1 MSTHYELYY
10 TDRKT
15 LGIKVYPDTSVKVFA
30 PIDTDLPIIEQYLK
44 AKHKW
49 IEKQQ
54 RSFRSYLPATPAR
67 QYIGGE
73 SFLYLGKQYM
83 LKIEPSTAED
93 VKLYQGRLVVKT
105 LNPEATHIKKLLQ
118 QWYIARATILFNK
131 LFEEQ
136 FYLFKRFGLEKP
148 VLQIK
153 KMEKRWGSC
162 TPQQKIILNPEL
174 IKAPVAC
181 INYVILHELCHLV
194 HHNHSKAFYQLL
206 ENFMPDWQKYKQLL
220 ETKMA

>member
-1 MSTHYELYY
+1 MNTPYELYY

-30 PIDTDLPIIEQYLK
+30 PIDTDLPIIEQHLK
-44 AKHKW
+44 AKRKW

-83 LKIEPSTAED
+83 LKIESSTAEE

-136 FYLFKRFGLEKP
+136 FYLFKRFGLENP
-148 VLQIK
+148 ILQIK

-174 IKAPVAC
+174 IKAPIAC

-194 HHNHSKAFYQLL
+194 HHNHSKAFYRLL

>member
-1 MSTHYELYY
+1 MSTPYELYY

-30 PIDTDLPIIEQYLK
+30 PIDTDLPIIEQHLK
-44 AKHKW
+44 AKRKW

-54 RSFRSYLPATPAR
+54 RSFQTYLPKTPPR

-73 SFLYLGKQYM
+73 SFLYLGRQYM
-83 LKIEPSTAED
+83 LKIEPSTAEE

-148 VLQIK
+148 ILQIK

-174 IKAPVAC
+174 IKAPIVC

-194 HHNHSKAFYQLL
+194 HHNHSQAFYQLL
-206 ENFMPDWQKYKQLL
+206 ESFMPDWQKYKQLL
-220 ETKMA
+220 ETRMA

>member
-1 MSTHYELYY
+1 MSTPYELYY

-30 PIDTDLPIIEQYLK
+30 PIDTDLPIIEQHLK
-44 AKHKW
+44 AKRKW

-54 RSFRSYLPATPAR
+54 KAFQTYLPPTPPR

-73 SFLYLGKQYM
+73 TFLYLGKQYM
-83 LKIEPSTAED
+83 LKIEPSTAEE

-148 VLQIK
+148 ILQIK

-174 IKAPVAC
+174 IKAPIVC

-194 HHNHSKAFYQLL
+194 HHNHSKAFYRLL

>member
-1 MSTHYELYY
+1 MSTLYELYY

-30 PIDTDLPIIEQYLK
+30 PIDTDLPIIEQHLK
-44 AKHKW
+44 AKRKW

-54 RSFRSYLPATPAR
+54 RSFQSYLPATPER

-83 LKIEPSTAED
+83 LKIEPSTAEE

-105 LNPEATHIKKLLQ
+105 VNPEATHIKKLLQ

-136 FYLFKRFGLEKP
+136 FCLFKRFDLEKP
-148 VLQIK
+148 ILQIK

-174 IKAPVAC
+174 IKAPVVC

-194 HHNHSKAFYQLL
+194 HHNHSKAFYRLL

>member
-30 PIDTDLPIIEQYLK
+30 PIDTDLPIIEQHLK
-44 AKHKW
+44 AKRKW

-83 LKIEPSTAED
+83 LKIEPSTAEE

-148 VLQIK
+148 ILQIK

-174 IKAPVAC
+174 IKAPIVC

-194 HHNHSKAFYQLL
+194 HHNHSKAFYRLL

>member
-1 MSTHYELYY
+1 MSTLYELYY

-30 PIDTDLPIIEQYLK
+30 PIDTDLPIIEQLLK
-44 AKHKW
+44 AKRKW

-54 RSFRSYLPATPAR
+54 RSFQSYLPATPAR

-83 LKIEPSTAED
+83 LKIEPSTAEE

-105 LNPEATHIKKLLQ
+105 GNPEATQIKKLLQ

-148 VLQIK
+148 ILQIK

-162 TPQQKIILNPEL
+162 TPKQKIILNPEL
-174 IKAPVAC
+174 IKAPVVC

-194 HHNHSKAFYQLL
+194 HHNHSKSFYRLL

>member
-1 MSTHYELYY
+1 MSTPYELFY

-30 PIDTDLPIIEQYLK
+30 PIDTDLPIIEQHLK
-44 AKHKW
+44 AKRKW

-54 RSFRSYLPATPAR
+54 RSFQTYLPKTPPR

-83 LKIEPSTAED
+83 LKIEPSTAEE

-148 VLQIK
+148 ILQIK

-174 IKAPVAC
+174 IKAPIVC

-194 HHNHSKAFYQLL
+194 HHNHSQAFYQLL
-206 ENFMPDWQKYKQLL
+206 ESFMPDWQKYKQLL
-220 ETKMA
+220 ETRMA

>member
-1 MSTHYELYY
+1 MSTPYELFY

-30 PIDTDLPIIEQYLK
+30 PIDTDLPIIEQLLK
-44 AKHKW
+44 AKRKW

-54 RSFRSYLPATPAR
+54 RSFQTYLPATPPR

-83 LKIEPSTAED
+83 LKIEPSTAEE

-105 LNPEATHIKKLLQ
+105 VNPDATHIKKLLQ

-148 VLQIK
+148 ILQIK

-174 IKAPVAC
+174 IKAPVVC

-194 HHNHSKAFYQLL
+194 HHNHSKSFYRLL

-220 ETKMA
+220 ETKMV

>member
-1 MSTHYELYY
+1 MSTPYELFY

-30 PIDTDLPIIEQYLK
+30 PIDTDLPIIEQHLK
-44 AKHKW
+44 VKRRW

-54 RSFRSYLPATPAR
+54 RSFQSYLPATPPR

-83 LKIEPSTAED
+83 LKIEPSTAEE

>member
-1 MSTHYELYY
+1 MNTPYELYY

-30 PIDTDLPIIEQYLK
+30 PIDTDLPIIEQHLK
-44 AKHKW
+44 AKRKW

-54 RSFRSYLPATPAR
+54 RSFRSYLPVTPAR

-83 LKIEPSTAED
+83 LKIESSTAEE

-105 LNPEATHIKKLLQ
+105 LNPDATHIKKLLQ

-148 VLQIK
+148 ILQIK

-174 IKAPVAC
+174 IKAPIVC

-194 HHNHSKAFYQLL
+194 HHNHSKAFYRLL

>member
-1 MSTHYELYY
+1 MSTHYELFY

-30 PIDTDLPIIEQYLK
+30 PIDTDLPIIEQHLK
-44 AKHKW
+44 AKRKW

-83 LKIEPSTAED
+83 LKIEPSTAEE

-105 LNPEATHIKKLLQ
+105 LNPDATHIKKLLQ

-148 VLQIK
+148 ILQIK

-162 TPQQKIILNPEL
+162 TPQQKIILTPEL
-174 IKAPVAC
+174 IKAPVVC

-194 HHNHSKAFYQLL
+194 HHNHSKAFYRLL

>member
-1 MSTHYELYY
+1 MSTHYELFY

-30 PIDTDLPIIEQYLK
+30 PIDTDLPIIEQHLK
-44 AKHKW
+44 VKRRW

-54 RSFRSYLPATPAR
+54 RSFQSYLPATPPR

-83 LKIEPSTAED
+83 LKIEPSTAEE

-105 LNPEATHIKKLLQ
+105 LNPDATHIQKLLQ

-148 VLQIK
+148 ILQIK

-162 TPQQKIILNPEL
+162 TPQQKIILTPEL
-174 IKAPVAC
+174 IKAPVVC

-194 HHNHSKAFYQLL
+194 HHNHSKAFYRLL

>member
-1 MSTHYELYY
+1 MSTHYELFY

-30 PIDTDLPIIEQYLK
+30 PIDTDLPIIEQHLK
-44 AKHKW
+44 VKRRW

-54 RSFRSYLPATPAR
+54 RSFQSYLPATPPR

-83 LKIEPSTAED
+83 LKIEPSTAEE

-105 LNPEATHIKKLLQ
+105 LNPDATHIKKLLQ

-148 VLQIK
+148 ILQIK

-174 IKAPVAC
+174 IKAPVVC

-194 HHNHSKAFYQLL
+194 HHNHSKAFYRLL
-206 ENFMPDWQKYKQLL
+206 ESFMPDWQKCKQLL

>member
-1 MSTHYELYY
+1 MSTPYELFY

-30 PIDTDLPIIEQYLK
+30 PIDTDLPIIEHHLK
-44 AKHKW
+44 AKRKW

-54 RSFRSYLPATPAR
+54 RSFQTYLPKTPPR

-83 LKIEPSTAED
+83 LKIEPSTAEE
-93 VKLYQGRLVVKT
+93 VKLYQGRFVVKT

-148 VLQIK
+148 ILQIK

-174 IKAPVAC
+174 IKAPIVC

-194 HHNHSKAFYQLL
+194 HHNHSQAFYRLL
-206 ENFMPDWQKYKQLL
+206 ESFMPDWRKYKQLL
-220 ETKMA
+220 ETRMA

>member
-1 MSTHYELYY
+1 MSTHYELFY

-30 PIDTDLPIIEQYLK
+30 PIDTDLPIIEQHLK
-44 AKHKW
+44 AKRKW

-83 LKIEPSTAED
+83 LKIEPSTAEE

-136 FYLFKRFGLEKP
+136 FYLFKRFTLENP
-148 VLQIK
+148 ILQIK
-153 KMEKRWGSC
+153 KMKKRWGSC

-174 IKAPVAC
+174 IKAPIVC

-194 HHNHSKAFYQLL
+194 HHNHSQAFYRLL
-206 ENFMPDWQKYKQLL
+206 ESFMPDWQKYKQLL

>member
-1 MSTHYELYY
+1 MSTPYELYY

-30 PIDTDLPIIEQYLK
+30 PIDTDLPIIEQHLK
-44 AKHKW
+44 AK
-49 IEKQQ
+49 
-54 RSFRSYLPATPAR
+54 RSFQTYLPATPAR

-83 LKIEPSTAED
+83 LKIESSTAEE

-105 LNPEATHIKKLLQ
+105 VNPEATHIKKLLQ

-136 FYLFKRFGLEKP
+136 FYLFKRFTLEKP
-148 VLQIK
+148 ILQIK

-174 IKAPVAC
+174 IKAPVVC

-194 HHNHSKAFYQLL
+194 HHNHSKSFYRLL

>member
-1 MSTHYELYY
+1 MSTPYELFY

-30 PIDTDLPIIEQYLK
+30 PIDTDLPIIEQHLK
-44 AKHKW
+44 AKRKW

-83 LKIEPSTAED
+83 LKIEPSTAEE

-194 HHNHSKAFYQLL
+194 HHNHSKAFYRLL

>member
-30 PIDTDLPIIEQYLK
+30 PIDTDLPIIEQFLK
-44 AKHKW
+44 AKRKW

-54 RSFRSYLPATPAR
+54 RSFQTYLPKTPAR

-83 LKIEPSTAED
+83 LKIEPSTAEE

-105 LNPEATHIKKLLQ
+105 LNPDATHIKKLLQ

-148 VLQIK
+148 ILQIK

-174 IKAPVAC
+174 IKAPIVC

-194 HHNHSKAFYQLL
+194 HHNHSKAFYRLL

>member
-1 MSTHYELYY
+1 MSTPYELYY

-30 PIDTDLPIIEQYLK
+30 PIDTDLPIIEQLLK
-44 AKHKW
+44 AKRKW

-54 RSFRSYLPATPAR
+54 RSFQTYLPATPPR

-83 LKIEPSTAED
+83 LKIEPSTAEE

-136 FYLFKRFGLEKP
+136 FCLFKRFRLEKP
-148 VLQIK
+148 ILQIK

-162 TPQQKIILNPEL
+162 TPQQKIILNTEL
-174 IKAPVAC
+174 IKAPIVC

-194 HHNHSKAFYQLL
+194 HHNHSQAFYQLL
-206 ENFMPDWQKYKQLL
+206 ESFMPDWQKYKQLL
-220 ETKMA
+220 ETRMA

>member
-1 MSTHYELYY
+1 MSTPYELYY

-30 PIDTDLPIIEQYLK
+30 PIDTDLPIIEQLLK
-44 AKHKW
+44 AKRKW

-54 RSFRSYLPATPAR
+54 RSFQTYLPATPPR

-83 LKIEPSTAED
+83 LKIEPSTAEE

-105 LNPEATHIKKLLQ
+105 VNPDATHIKKLLQ

-148 VLQIK
+148 ILQIK

-162 TPQQKIILNPEL
+162 TPQQKIILNSEL
-174 IKAPVAC
+174 IKAPVVC

-194 HHNHSKAFYQLL
+194 HHNHSKSFYRLL

-220 ETKMA
+220 ETKMV

>member
-1 MSTHYELYY
+1 MSTLYELYY

-30 PIDTDLPIIEQYLK
+30 PIDTDLPIIEQHLK
-44 AKHKW
+44 AKRRW

-54 RSFRSYLPATPAR
+54 RSFQTYLPATPPR

-83 LKIEPSTAED
+83 LKIEPSTAEE

-105 LNPEATHIKKLLQ
+105 VNPEATHIKKLLQ

-136 FYLFKRFGLEKP
+136 FYLFKRFDLEKP
-148 VLQIK
+148 ILQIK

-174 IKAPVAC
+174 IKAPVVC

-194 HHNHSKAFYQLL
+194 HHNHSKAFYRLL

-220 ETKMA
+220 ETKMV

>member
-1 MSTHYELYY
+1 MSTPYELYY

-30 PIDTDLPIIEQYLK
+30 PIDTDLPIIEQHLK
-44 AKHKW
+44 AKRKW

-54 RSFRSYLPATPAR
+54 RSFQSYLPATPPR

-83 LKIEPSTAED
+83 LKIEPSTAEE

-148 VLQIK
+148 ILQIK

-162 TPQQKIILNPEL
+162 TPQQKIILTPEL
-174 IKAPVAC
+174 IKAPVVC

>member
-1 MSTHYELYY
+1 MSTHYELFY

-30 PIDTDLPIIEQYLK
+30 PIDTDLPIIEQHLK
-44 AKHKW
+44 AKRKW

-54 RSFRSYLPATPAR
+54 RSFQSYLPATPER

-83 LKIEPSTAED
+83 LKIESSTAEE

-105 LNPEATHIKKLLQ
+105 VNPEATHIKKLLQ

-136 FYLFKRFGLEKP
+136 FCLFKRFDLEKP
-148 VLQIK
+148 ILQIK

-174 IKAPVAC
+174 IKAPVVC

-194 HHNHSKAFYQLL
+194 HHNHSKAFYRLL

>member
-1 MSTHYELYY
+1 MSTLYELYY

-30 PIDTDLPIIEQYLK
+30 PIDTDLPIIEQLLK
-44 AKHKW
+44 AKRKW

-54 RSFRSYLPATPAR
+54 RSFQSYLPATPAR

-83 LKIEPSTAED
+83 LKIEPSTAEE

-105 LNPEATHIKKLLQ
+105 VNPEATHIKKLLQ

-136 FYLFKRFGLEKP
+136 FCLFKRFRLEKP
-148 VLQIK
+148 ILQIK

-162 TPQQKIILNPEL
+162 TPQQKIILNTEL
-174 IKAPVAC
+174 IKAPIVC

-194 HHNHSKAFYQLL
+194 HHNHSQAFYQLL
-206 ENFMPDWQKYKQLL
+206 ESFMPDWQKYKQLL
-220 ETKMA
+220 ETRMA

>member
-1 MSTHYELYY
+1 MSTHYELFY

-15 LGIKVYPDTSVKVFA
+15 LGIKVYPDTSVKIFA
-30 PIDTDLPIIEQYLK
+30 PLNTNLSVIEQHLK
-44 AKHKW
+44 AKRKW

-54 RSFRSYLPATPAR
+54 RAFETYLPKTPPR

-83 LKIEPSTAED
+83 LKIESSTAEE

-105 LNPEATHIKKLLQ
+105 LNSDATHIKKLLQ
-118 QWYIARATILFNK
+118 QWYIVRATILFNK

-136 FYLFKRFGLEKP
+136 FCLFKKFTLEKP
-148 VLQIK
+148 ILQIK

-174 IKAPVAC
+174 IKAPVVC

-194 HHNHSKAFYQLL
+194 HHNHSKAFYRLL

>member
-1 MSTHYELYY
+1 MSTPYELYY

-30 PIDTDLPIIEQYLK
+30 PIDTDLPIIEQHLK
-44 AKHKW
+44 AKRKW

-54 RSFRSYLPATPAR
+54 RSFQSYLPATPPR

-83 LKIEPSTAED
+83 LKIEPSTAEE

-105 LNPEATHIKKLLQ
+105 VNPDATHIKKLLQ

-148 VLQIK
+148 ILQIK

-174 IKAPVAC
+174 IKAPVVC

-194 HHNHSKAFYQLL
+194 HHNHSKAFYRLL

>member
-1 MSTHYELYY
+1 MSTPYELFY

-30 PIDTDLPIIEQYLK
+30 PLNTDLSVIENYLQ
-44 AKHKW
+44 AKRKW

-54 RSFRSYLPATPAR
+54 RSFQTYLPKTPPR

-83 LKIEPSTAED
+83 LKIEPSTAEE

-148 VLQIK
+148 ILQIK

-174 IKAPVAC
+174 IKAPIVC

-194 HHNHSKAFYQLL
+194 HHNHSKAFYRLL

>member
-1 MSTHYELYY
+1 MSTPYELFY

-15 LGIKVYPDTSVKVFA
+15 LGIKVYPNTSVKVFA
-30 PIDTDLPIIEQYLK
+30 PIDTDLPIIEQHLK
-44 AKHKW
+44 AKRKW

-54 RSFRSYLPATPAR
+54 RSFQTYLPKTPPR

-83 LKIEPSTAED
+83 LKIEPSTAEE

-148 VLQIK
+148 ILQIK

-174 IKAPVAC
+174 IKAPIVC

-194 HHNHSKAFYQLL
+194 HHNHSQAFYRLL
-206 ENFMPDWQKYKQLL
+206 ESFMPDWQKYKQLL

>member
-1 MSTHYELYY
+1 MSTHYELFY

-30 PIDTDLPIIEQYLK
+30 PIDTDLPIIEQHLK
-44 AKHKW
+44 AKRKW

-83 LKIEPSTAED
+83 LKIETSTAEE

-194 HHNHSKAFYQLL
+194 HHNHSKAFYRLL

>member
-30 PIDTDLPIIEQYLK
+30 PIDTDLPIIEQFLK
-44 AKHKW
+44 AKRKW

-54 RSFRSYLPATPAR
+54 RSFQTYLPKTPAR

-83 LKIEPSTAED
+83 LKIEPSTAEE

-105 LNPEATHIKKLLQ
+105 LNPDATHIKKLLQ

-148 VLQIK
+148 ILQIK

-174 IKAPVAC
+174 IKAPIVC

-194 HHNHSKAFYQLL
+194 HHNHSKSFYRLL

>member
-1 MSTHYELYY
+1 MSTHYELFY

-30 PIDTDLPIIEQYLK
+30 PIDTDLPIIEQHLK
-44 AKHKW
+44 VKRRW

-54 RSFRSYLPATPAR
+54 RSFQSYLPATPPR

-83 LKIEPSTAED
+83 LKIEPSTAEE

-105 LNPEATHIKKLLQ
+105 LNPDATHIKKLLQ

-148 VLQIK
+148 ILQIK

-162 TPQQKIILNPEL
+162 TPQQKIILTPEL
-174 IKAPVAC
+174 IKAPVVC

-194 HHNHSKAFYQLL
+194 HHNHSKAFYRLL

>member
-1 MSTHYELYY
+1 MSTPYELFY

-30 PIDTDLPIIEQYLK
+30 PIDTDLPIIEQHLK
-44 AKHKW
+44 AKRKW

-54 RSFRSYLPATPAR
+54 RSFRSYLPATSAR

-83 LKIEPSTAED
+83 LKIEPSTAEE

>member
-1 MSTHYELYY
+1 MNTPYELYY

-30 PIDTDLPIIEQYLK
+30 PIDTDLPIIEQLLK
-44 AKHKW
+44 AKRKW

-83 LKIEPSTAED
+83 LKIESSTAEE

-105 LNPEATHIKKLLQ
+105 VNPEATHIKKLLQ

-136 FYLFKRFGLEKP
+136 FCLFKRFGLEKP
-148 VLQIK
+148 ILQIK

-174 IKAPVAC
+174 IKAPVVC

-194 HHNHSKAFYQLL
+194 HHNHSKAFYRLL

>member
-1 MSTHYELYY
+1 MSTHYELFY

-30 PIDTDLPIIEQYLK
+30 PIDTDLPIIEQHLK
-44 AKHKW
+44 AKRKW

-83 LKIEPSTAED
+83 LKIEPSTAEE

-162 TPQQKIILNPEL
+162 TPQQKIILIFDNVEL
-174 IKAPVAC
+174 VVC
-181 INYVILHELCHLV
+181 
-194 HHNHSKAFYQLL
+194 
-206 ENFMPDWQKYKQLL
+206 
-220 ETKMA
+220 T

>member
-1 MSTHYELYY
+1 MSTHYELFY

-30 PIDTDLPIIEQYLK
+30 PIDTDLPIIEQLLK
-44 AKHKW
+44 AKRKW

-54 RSFRSYLPATPAR
+54 RSFQTYLPATPPR

-83 LKIEPSTAED
+83 LKIEPSTAEE

-105 LNPEATHIKKLLQ
+105 VNPDATHIKKLLQ

-148 VLQIK
+148 ILQIK

-174 IKAPVAC
+174 IKAPVVC

-194 HHNHSKAFYQLL
+194 HHNHSKSFYRLL

>member
-30 PIDTDLPIIEQYLK
+30 PIDTDLPIIEQHLK
-44 AKHKW
+44 AKRKW

-83 LKIEPSTAED
+83 LKIEPSTVEE

-118 QWYIARATILFNK
+118 QWYIVRATILFNK

-136 FYLFKRFGLEKP
+136 FCLFKKFTLEKP
-148 VLQIK
+148 ILQIK

>member
-1 MSTHYELYY
+1 MSTHYELFY
-10 TDRKT
+10 TNRKT

-30 PIDTDLPIIEQYLK
+30 PIDTDLPIIEQLLK
-44 AKHKW
+44 AKRKW

-54 RSFRSYLPATPAR
+54 RSFQTYLPATPPR

-83 LKIEPSTAED
+83 LKIEPSTAEE

-105 LNPEATHIKKLLQ
+105 LNPDATHIKKLLQ

-148 VLQIK
+148 ILQIK

-162 TPQQKIILNPEL
+162 TPQQKIILTPEL
-174 IKAPVAC
+174 IKAPVVC

-194 HHNHSKAFYQLL
+194 HHNHSKAFYRLL

>member
-1 MSTHYELYY
+1 MSTPYELYY

-30 PIDTDLPIIEQYLK
+30 PIDTDLPIIEQHLK
-44 AKHKW
+44 AKRKW

-83 LKIEPSTAED
+83 LKIEPSTAEE

-105 LNPEATHIKKLLQ
+105 LNPDATHIKKLLQ

-148 VLQIK
+148 ILQIK

-174 IKAPVAC
+174 IKAPIVC

-194 HHNHSKAFYQLL
+194 HHNHSKAFYRLL